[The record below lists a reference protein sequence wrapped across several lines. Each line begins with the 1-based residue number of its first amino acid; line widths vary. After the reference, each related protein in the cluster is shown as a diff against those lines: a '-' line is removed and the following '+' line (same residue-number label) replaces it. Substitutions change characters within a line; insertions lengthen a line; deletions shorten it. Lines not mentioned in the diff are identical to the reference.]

1 MNHGLEQFLSTVIEQ
16 CLDEHDMQPPLVV
29 CTVGDNGSVLVV
41 GFNEGAKLVV
51 LTKHC
56 ENDAFTLPIKV
67 TMVSQT
73 KRTAHLV
80 IECDGKISRVH

>member
-1 MNHGLEQFLSTVIEQ
+1 MNEGFEQFLSTMIEQ
-16 CLDEHDMQPPLVV
+16 CIDEHDMQPPLVV
-29 CTVGDNGSVLVV
+29 CTVGDNGSVLVA

-67 TMVSQT
+67 TMVSQN
-73 KRTAHLV
+73 RTARLV
-80 IECDGKISRVH
+80 IECDGNISRLH